1 MAGFGTESYI
11 LRSMPL
17 ATTVLVIRFGS
28 LGDVILTTP
37 LLRAIATA
45 NPSVRITYV
54 TKAAYRAVVMQ
65 NPYVRQVVTLEPGMS
80 VRPLAARLART
91 RWDHRLDLHGSPR
104 SHALR
109 WLLGGRWGTYR
120 KQRVRRT
127 LLITMKRSRARGS
140 GPVAERY
147 FEAAR
152 ALGAVPDGAAPEVFT
167 APGDQSRARQIV
179 EGDYVVLAPG
189 AAHATKRWPP
199 HHWQQLATRLQGSG
213 RRVVGVGLAHE
224 RACLAGAPV
233 IDAFAT
239 DLGVTSALL
248 RDAQAVVANDSG
260 LMHLATAVGTPVIAL
275 FGPTVEAFG
284 FFPYR
289 SKAVVLERSLSCR
302 PCSRFGGTHCPLGHH
317 RCMIDISPAEVHA
330 ALSAA

>member
-1 MAGFGTESYI
+1 MAGLPTGSYI
-11 LRSMPL
+11 LHSMSV
-17 ATTVLVIRFGS
+17 ATTVLVVRFGS

-37 LLRAIATA
+37 LLRAISTA
-45 NPSVRITYV
+45 NPSAEITYV
-54 TKAAYRAVVMQ
+54 TKAAYRTVVTH
-65 NPYVRQVVTLEPGMS
+65 NPYVRQVVTLESGMS
-80 VRPLAARLART
+80 VHSLAERLART
-91 RWDHRLDLHGSPR
+91 RWDHRLDLHGSLR
-104 SHALR
+104 CQALR

-120 KQRVRRT
+120 KRRLHRR
-127 LLITMKRSRARGS
+127 LLITWKRRARGS

-152 ALGAVPDGAAPEVFT
+152 ALGAVPDGAPPEVFT
-167 APGDQSRARQIV
+167 TQDDRSRAREIV
-179 EGDYVVLAPG
+179 RGDYVVLAPG
-189 AAHATKRWPP
+189 AAHATKRWPA
-199 HHWQQLATRLQGSG
+199 HHWQQLAARLEGSG
-213 RRVVGVGLAHE
+213 RRVVGVGLAQE
-224 RACLAGAPV
+224 REYLAGAPV

-248 RDAQAVVANDSG
+248 RDARAVVANDSG

-302 PCSRFGGTHCPLGHH
+302 PCSRFGGPHCPLGHH
-317 RCMIDISPAEVHA
+317 QCMIDISPAEVHA

>member
-1 MAGFGTESYI
+1 
-11 LRSMPL
+11 MPL
-17 ATTVLVIRFGS
+17 ATTVLVVRFGS

-45 NPSVRITYV
+45 NPSTEITYV
-54 TKAAYRAVVMQ
+54 TKEAYRALVTHS
-65 NPYVRQVVTLEPGMS
+65 PYVRHVVTLEPGMT
-80 VRPLAARLART
+80 VRSLAARLAIT
-91 RWDHRLDLHGSPR
+91 RWHHRLDLHGSLR
-104 SHALR
+104 SRALR
-109 WLLGGRWGTYR
+109 LLLGGRWGTYR
-120 KQRVRRT
+120 KWRVRRR
-127 LLITMKRSRARGS
+127 LLITWKRRARGP
-140 GPVAERY
+140 GPMAERY

-152 ALGAVPDGAAPEVFT
+152 SISAIPDGAPPEFFT
-167 APGDQSRARQIV
+167 TPGDQSRARDIV
-179 EGDYVVLAPG
+179 QGDYVVLAPG
-189 AAHATKRWPP
+189 AAHATKRWPA
-199 HHWQQLATRLQGSG
+199 HHWRQLATRLESSG

-224 RACLAGAPV
+224 RTCLAGAPV

-239 DLGVTSALL
+239 DLGVTGALL
-248 RDAQAVVANDSG
+248 RNAQAVVANDSG
-260 LMHLATAVGTPVIAL
+260 LMHLATAVRTPVIAL

-289 SKAVVLERSLSCR
+289 SKAVVLQRSLSCR